1 MRRVLPKANQ
11 IMAVCCLGIMILAGV
26 TFAQQPRVRSVQQ
39 MVVEDNNGKTVGRV
53 LGGVSVYNIESAN
66 SIDMNMRTVVV
77 LQADQTLVPVMVG
90 RDRFYGGGGLVYELE
105 NCSGIPFFSLG
116 SVIPRQTD
124 APSLL
129 PRTAIGPPGQTV
141 YTAVPGAVPRA
152 ISKKSVLEF
161 GRCSNE
167 TGNVPNA
174 IPTQPLVDLLTVF
187 TPPFTL
193 KAVP

>member
-90 RDRFYGGGGLVYELE
+90 RDRFYGVGGL
-105 NCSGIPFFSLG
+105 FF
-116 SVIPRQTD
+116 
-124 APSLL
+124 
-129 PRTAIGPPGQTV
+129 
-141 YTAVPGAVPRA
+141 
-152 ISKKSVLEF
+152 
-161 GRCSNE
+161 
-167 TGNVPNA
+167 
-174 IPTQPLVDLLTVF
+174 
-187 TPPFTL
+187 
-193 KAVP
+193 